1 MIVVKTFLR
10 LLVCVGFFTTASAQE
25 AGYAICVTCH
35 GADGAGNVALNSPA
49 IAGQESWYLET
60 QLKNFKTGIRGTHK
74 ADMYGMQ
81 MRPMAMTLADD
92 AAITRLSAYISS
104 MEPAMITNTV
114 EGNIGTGKALYAVC
128 AACHGQDAKGLKAMN
143 SPDLTTQQDWYL
155 VRQLQN
161 FKSGVRGSDPKD
173 VFGQQMRP
181 MAMILANDQAINDV
195 AAYINSLR

>member
-1 MIVVKTFLR
+1 MKVVKA
-10 LLVCVGFFTTASAQE
+10 LLCLFSSILFFATVFAEEAS
-25 AGYAICVTCH
+25 YAICVTCH
-35 GADGAGNVALNSPA
+35 GADGAGNIALNSPA

-60 QLKNFKTGIRGTHK
+60 QLKNFKSGIRGAHK

-81 MRPMAMTLADD
+81 MRPMALTLADD
-92 AAITRLSAYISS
+92 AAVTRVSGYVSA
-104 MEPAMITNTV
+104 MKPAKITNTV
-114 EGNIGTGKALYAVC
+114 EGNAESGKALYMVC

-143 SPDLTTQQDWYL
+143 SPDLTLQQDWYL

-161 FKSGVRGSDPKD
+161 FKAGSRGSDPKD

-195 AAYINSLR
+195 VAYINSLR

>member
-92 AAITRLSAYISS
+92 AAVTRVSAYISS
-104 MEPAMITNTV
+104 MEPALVTNTV

>member
-1 MIVVKTFLR
+1 MTVVKTFLR

-92 AAITRLSAYISS
+92 AAVTRVSAYISS
-104 MEPAMITNTV
+104 MEPALVTNTV

-173 VFGQQMRP
+173 VLGQQMRP

>member
-92 AAITRLSAYISS
+92 AAVTRVSAYISS
-104 MEPAMITNTV
+104 MEPALVTNTV

-173 VFGQQMRP
+173 IFGQQMRP

>member
-1 MIVVKTFLR
+1 MTVVKTFLR
-10 LLVCVGFFTTASAQE
+10 LLVCIGFFTTATAQE

-128 AACHGQDAKGLKAMN
+128 AACHGQDAKGLQAMN
-143 SPDLTTQQDWYL
+143 SPGLTAQQDWYL

-173 VFGQQMRP
+173 IFGRQMRP

>member
-1 MIVVKTFLR
+1 MTVVKTFLR
-10 LLVCVGFFTTASAQE
+10 LLVCIGFFTTATAQE

-35 GADGAGNVALNSPA
+35 GVDGAGNVALNSPA

-81 MRPMAMTLADD
+81 MRPMVMTLADD
-92 AAITRLSAYISS
+92 AAITRVSAYISS
-104 MEPAMITNTV
+104 MDPALVTNTV

-143 SPDLTTQQDWYL
+143 SPDLTIQQDWYL

-195 AAYINSLR
+195 VAYINSLR

>member
-1 MIVVKTFLR
+1 MTVVKTFLR

-92 AAITRLSAYISS
+92 AAVTRVSAYISS
-104 MEPAMITNTV
+104 MEPALVTNTV

>member
-1 MIVVKTFLR
+1 MVVVKTFLR
-10 LLVCVGFFTTASAQE
+10 LLLCIVFYASATAQE

-92 AAITRLSAYISS
+92 AAVTRVSEYVSS
-104 MEPAMITNTV
+104 MESATLPNTI
-114 EGNIGTGKALYAVC
+114 EGNIDTGKALYAVC

-195 AAYINSLR
+195 VAYINSLR

>member
-1 MIVVKTFLR
+1 MTVVKTFLR
-10 LLVCVGFFTTASAQE
+10 LLVCIGFFTTASAQE

-92 AAITRLSAYISS
+92 AAVTRVSAYISS
-104 MEPAMITNTV
+104 MEPALVTNTV

>member
-1 MIVVKTFLR
+1 MTVVKTFLR
-10 LLVCVGFFTTASAQE
+10 LLVRIGFFTTATAQE

-35 GADGAGNVALNSPA
+35 GVDGAGNVALNSPA

-81 MRPMAMTLADD
+81 MRPMVMTLADD
-92 AAITRLSAYISS
+92 AAITRVSAYISS
-104 MEPAMITNTV
+104 MDPALVTNTV

-143 SPDLTTQQDWYL
+143 SPDLTIQQDWYL

-195 AAYINSLR
+195 VAYINSLR

>member
-1 MIVVKTFLR
+1 
-10 LLVCVGFFTTASAQE
+10 
-25 AGYAICVTCH
+25 
-35 GADGAGNVALNSPA
+35 
-49 IAGQESWYLET
+49 
-60 QLKNFKTGIRGTHK
+60 
-74 ADMYGMQ
+74 
-81 MRPMAMTLADD
+81 MAMTLADD
-92 AAITRLSAYISS
+92 AAVTRVSAYISS
-104 MEPAMITNTV
+104 MEPALVTNTV

>member
-1 MIVVKTFLR
+1 MKAVKTFLC
-10 LLVCVGFFTTASAQE
+10 LLSSIVFFTTAAAEE

-35 GADGAGNVALNSPA
+35 GADGAGNIALNSPA

-60 QLKNFKTGIRGTHK
+60 QLKNFKSGLRGAHR

-81 MRPMAMTLADD
+81 MRPMALTLADD
-92 AAITRLSAYISS
+92 AAVTRVSGYISA
-104 MEPAMITNTV
+104 METAKITNTV
-114 EGNIGTGKALYAVC
+114 EGNLESGKALYMMC

-143 SPDLTTQQDWYL
+143 SPNLTLQQDWYL

-161 FKSGVRGSDPKD
+161 FKAGLRGSDPKD

-195 AAYINSLR
+195 VAYINSLR